1 MADPQNPNQNPSQP
15 TPWVQGK
22 NPDGTPM
29 VDNDGHPVDSNG
41 KRDPGAASR
50 HQTFKR
56 PER

>member
-1 MADPQNPNQNPSQP
+1 MVDPQNPSQP

-41 KRDPGAASR
+41 NRDPGAASR